1 MRTVPEAFAGPT
13 VVTCDVAK
21 LVAEAEP
28 AELAPAL
35 DPELAPEEEAFA
47 VVPLDEV
54 LEGDD
59 PAALD
64 PPDVVEPDVLLTAD
78 ATALGRPLAAAAF
91 ETGPLLVAMIKG
103 A

>member
-1 MRTVPEAFAGPT
+1 L
-13 VVTCDVAK
+13 VTD
-21 LVAEAEP
+21 AEP

-35 DPELAPEEEAFA
+35 DPELAPDEDGLA

-54 LEGDD
+54 LDGDE

-78 ATALGRPLAAAAF
+78 ATALGRPLAAVAF